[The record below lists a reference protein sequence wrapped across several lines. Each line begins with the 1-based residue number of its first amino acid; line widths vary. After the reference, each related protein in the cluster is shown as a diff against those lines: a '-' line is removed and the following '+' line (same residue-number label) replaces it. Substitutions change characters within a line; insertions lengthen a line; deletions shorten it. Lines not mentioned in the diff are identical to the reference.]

1 MNEAAAIKR
10 QLLNFARGYLVVG
23 ERGLSLYQS
32 DWGHFSPKH
41 NISAPMLGVVNQFSI
56 LCHGS
61 VAELDVLSKHGFSFF
76 FLFLFHQMNGYK
88 ANPACIKPASLRS
101 QNTKRFRQKSLSIT
115 FIDTNFYENH
125 YGFRRWWP
133 TYKQWGFNLEWAA
146 DFQQQHLQPEA
157 QGFIR
162 IHAEL
167 LQFLRLTVWH

>member
-23 ERGLSLYQS
+23 ERGLSLHQS

-61 VAELDVLSKHGFSFF
+61 VAELDLLSKHGFSFF

-125 YGFRRWWP
+125 YGFRRFGDLHTNNEVLIWSEQLIFSSNI
-133 TYKQWGFNLEWAA
+133 YSQRHRGSLGFTQNSFNSW
-146 DFQQQHLQPEA
+146 D
-157 QGFIR
+157 
-162 IHAEL
+162 
-167 LQFLRLTVWH
+167 